1 MTEYLTLDEVLLIHA
16 DQIERYGGTHGVR
29 DLGLIDSALSRPRS
43 GYYGSTIE
51 QAAALWESFAQ
62 NHAFLDGNKRTAFA
76 VTYTFLQI
84 NGWRIR
90 AGPDETYDFIA
101 HLYSRQAFVF
111 IHLVEWLHSNTSKA

>member
-101 HLYSRQAFVF
+101 HLYSRQEFVF

>member
-76 VTYTFLQI
+76 VTYTFVQI

>member
-101 HLYSRQAFVF
+101 HLYSRQEFVF
-111 IHLVEWLHSNTSKA
+111 IHLVEWLHTNTSKA